1 MMKIRGKPISEVIE
15 FTILDEEALQK
26 SNIKNVN
33 ISEAEFIVSQI
44 QRLIDEG
51 STQTV

>member
-1 MMKIRGKPISEVIE
+1 MKIRGKPISEVIE
-15 FTILDEEALQK
+15 FTILDEETLQK
-26 SNIKNVN
+26 SSIKNVN

-44 QRLIDEG
+44 KKLIDEG